1 MWKWRAISVLG
12 SLVVPVV
19 WGPKVRPVGLAVR
32 DGARLPW
39 TTKRLVSRQSVA
51 MNGAP
56 HDADSYKAMVE
67 RLKTTTGLKGKALFM
82 PLRLAVTGSDHGPE
96 LVRVIPLL
104 QRASESDPSVLS
116 PLARAEKLIG

>member
-1 MWKWRAISVLG
+1 MDSIIFAFWLTMLVDVPASVD
-12 SLVVPVV
+12 P
-19 WGPKVRPVGLAVR
+19 PFAEMLAQELR
-32 DGARLPW
+32 
-39 TTKRLVSRQSVA
+39 TH
-51 MNGAP
+51 GAP

-82 PLRLAVTGSDHGPE
+82 PLRLAITGSDRGPE

-116 PLARAEKLIG
+116 PLARAEKLIA